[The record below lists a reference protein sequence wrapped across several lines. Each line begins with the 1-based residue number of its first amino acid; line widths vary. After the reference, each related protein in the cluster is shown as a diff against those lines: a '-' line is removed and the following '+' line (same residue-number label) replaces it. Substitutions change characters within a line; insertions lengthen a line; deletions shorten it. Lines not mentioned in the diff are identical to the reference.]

1 MAPTG
6 PSKNTLAMKQKCF
19 ITKQFFEPSL
29 FVPVG
34 AIKKHFELAK
44 LCFAFKQQHPSK
56 TCRFHGMQFFN
67 GPVGGI
73 KTLRPSLFDPYN
85 KWYCK

>member
-1 MAPTG
+1 
-6 PSKNTLAMKQKCF
+6 MKQKCF

-29 FVPVG
+29 FVPYG

-44 LCFAFKQQHPSK
+44 LCFVFE
-56 TCRFHGMQFFN
+56 QFFE
-67 GPVGGI
+67 
-73 KTLRPSLFDPYN
+73 PSLFDTPYN

>member
-6 PSKNTLAMKQKCF
+6 PSKNTSNLRNCVSRSNN
-19 ITKQFFEPSL
+19 FFEPSL
-29 FVPVG
+29 FGPYG

-44 LCFAFKQQHPSK
+44 LCFAFE
-56 TCRFHGMQFFN
+56 QFFE
-67 GPVGGI
+67 
-73 KTLRPSLFDPYN
+73 PSLFDTPYN